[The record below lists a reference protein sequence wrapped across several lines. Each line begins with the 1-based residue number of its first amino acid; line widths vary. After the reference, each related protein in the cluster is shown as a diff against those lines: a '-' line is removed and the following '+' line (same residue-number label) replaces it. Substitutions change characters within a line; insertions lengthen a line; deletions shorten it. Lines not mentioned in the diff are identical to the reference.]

1 MPIYEY
7 RCEKCNQT
15 FSVKMSMAEHEQGNI
30 ACPACRESR
39 VIPHYSTF
47 YAKTSKKS

>member
-7 RCEKCNQT
+7 QCEVCNQS
-15 FSVKMSMAEHEQGNI
+15 FSVKMSMAEREQRTI
-30 ACPACRESR
+30 ECPACKGKR

>member
-7 RCEKCNQT
+7 RCEKCSQT
-15 FSVKMSMAEHEQGNI
+15 FSVKMSMAEHEQGSI
-30 ACPACRESR
+30 ACPSCKKSR
-39 VIPHYSTF
+39 VVPQYSAF